1 MRVLRARRAPGRS
14 PPHPSEAHVA
24 RAQGTYGA
32 ILGGLT
38 PSYDPVSLEVEEL
51 VGHLFGGERV
61 EYDHDPPCEFEV

>member
-1 MRVLRARRAPGRS
+1 M
-14 PPHPSEAHVA
+14 

-32 ILGGLT
+32 ISGGVT

-61 EYDHDPPCEFEV
+61 EHGHDPPCEFEV